1 MTHATLPNT
10 GNLRVHFDAPARVF
24 GGKKAA
30 QKKRGGKRH
39 PSDFLQ
45 S

>member
-1 MTHATLPNT
+1 MTRATLPNT
-10 GNLRVHFDAPARVF
+10 GNFRVQLDAPVGVF
-24 GGKKAA
+24 GGKTA